1 MLDDAEFRDK
11 TFSIATLGTC
21 GGAVMVLAMIDPE
34 LLTKA
39 LLGVAGFL
47 VAVGT
52 CGVSILGL
60 KGARRDQDASQVI
73 IDREL
78 NNAEAQFRLLQF
90 QDP

>member
-1 MLDDAEFRDK
+1 LLDDAEFRDK
-11 TFSIATLGTC
+11 TFSIATLGIC

-52 CGVSILGL
+52 CGGSILGL
-60 KGARRDQDASQVI
+60 DDAWDDQDASDVVI
-73 IDREL
+73 DLEL
-78 NNAEAQFRLLQF
+78 SNAEAQFRLLQY
-90 QDP
+90 QYP